1 MSCWFGNLGLLNKI
15 SWEILPKKTLT
26 WTISAMFIEPE
37 PGEGYSGRLSAA
49 SPCRVFES
57 HHQGGGGG
65 GRGGRGGGGRGG
77 GGGGGGGRGGWPN
90 QTDIWDHLFRQL
102 LVSKQAVDLVA
113 VTLNEGLKL
122 FCISHRM
129 ITMTSCYMYVLVVLT
144 TAAKQNRRLEDN
156 KSNLCVYGEKTIL
169 SLPFLTKWSSAPK
182 SN

>member
-15 SWEILPKKTLT
+15 SWEILPKKPLT

-65 GRGGRGGGGRGG
+65 G
-77 GGGGGGGRGGWPN
+77 GGGGGRPN
-90 QTDIWDHLFRQL
+90 QTDIWDHLFHQL